1 MKRPSYL
8 CGMVFVLGCAG
19 GAPEA
24 SAPAHVA
31 TAQASAAPAETTP
44 DAAVAAPFTQVAPR
58 VTCGAE
64 LDRAWG
70 RIGDDGDP
78 AAITVKLLAAFAT
91 TCAVAAPG
99 LAQAARTAAVANVDA
114 RARALADGAYAE
126 LDPICKFASTE
137 PMAEHPELP
146 RCLAKVERPDVASTQ
161 PYWKGRDPGILC
173 DVNVGTYLFIVAAE
187 PYLGDDAHLLARL
200 MLAAAHE
207 GSNLKRVCWAHHR

>member
-1 MKRPSYL
+1 MKPPSYL
-8 CGMVFVLGCAG
+8 CGMLVVLGCAG

-24 SAPAHVA
+24 SAPANVA
-31 TAQASAAPAETTP
+31 TSAAPAETTP
-44 DAAVAAPFTQVAPR
+44 DAAVAAPVAIATPR
-58 VTCGAE
+58 ATCGAE
-64 LDRAWG
+64 LGREWS
-70 RIGDDGDP
+70 RIGDGGDP
-78 AAITVKLLAAFAT
+78 AAVSVKLLAAFAT
-91 TCAVAAPG
+91 ACATAAPG

-114 RARALADGAYAE
+114 RARALADGAHAE

-146 RCLAKVERPDVASTQ
+146 RCLAKFERPDVASTQ
-161 PYWKGRDPGILC
+161 PYWKGHDPGILC